1 MKKLLL
7 AITLITL
14 FSCSK
19 EENCD
24 AEVERIM
31 ENYEDALEDPMLGDR
46 QKQILLDERDEEL
59 AKACN

>member
-1 MKKLLL
+1 MKKIIL
-7 AITLITL
+7 AFTFIAL

-19 EENCD
+19 DDNCD

-46 QKQILLDERDEEL
+46 QRQILLDARDEEL